1 MNSQQI
7 RFDEDLVRRYDRS
20 GPRYT
25 SYPTAVQFTDRFGI
39 PEYRAVALASN
50 QDPIPR
56 QLSLYVHIPFCS
68 SPCFYCGCTKVIT
81 RNHEKAEA
89 YLYRLHREVEMQ
101 GQLYDRDRV
110 VEQLHFGG
118 GTPTFLTSLEIE
130 RLIEKLGQH
139 FTLSTHPDREF
150 SIELDPRTIT
160 TDTLR
165 DLHRVGFNRCSL
177 GVQDFDPAVQEAV
190 NRIQS
195 VPDTLRL
202 IREAREFGFNS
213 VSVDLIYGL
222 PKQSVEGFSQ
232 DARHGAR
239 RRGRTVSR
247 STAMRT
253 CRRSSSRSGRSRSR
267 TSPRP
272 RPGSSCSGLTIEK
285 LSEAGYV
292 YIGMDHFALPD
303 DELVIAQQTGTLH
316 RNFQGYSTRGY
327 LDLVG
332 LGVSSIGKVGDNY
345 IQNLKT
351 LPEYYGA
358 LDRGELPVHRG
369 YTMTSDD
376 IIRRDVIQQIMCYGV
391 LDFAATARRHGSISA
406 STSRANS
413 WRSNRWSRTASRNG
427 WNLACACR
435 RPAGCCCATSPWR
448 STRTCRA
455 SRPPASASARPS
467 DHATATAPRAGRPD
481 ARLPSCWPKRATAR
495 TLRTPIEAVT

>member
-1 MNSQQI
+1 MTQQI
-7 RFDEDLVRRYDRS
+7 LFDEDLVRRYDRS

-25 SYPTAVQFTDRFGI
+25 SYPTAVQFTDKFAV

-89 YLYRLHREVEMQ
+89 YLYRLHREIEMQ
-101 GQLYDRDRV
+101 GELYDRDRV

-130 RLIEKLGQH
+130 RLVEKLGTH
-139 FTLSTHPDREF
+139 FQLSAHPDREF

-165 DLHRVGFNRCSL
+165 DLHRIGFNRCSL

-190 NRIQS
+190 NRVQS

-222 PKQSVEGFSQ
+222 PKQSVEGFGKTL
-232 DARHGAR
+232 DTVLAARPNRFAVYGYAHMPQIFKPQKQIKVEDLATPETR
-239 RRGRTVSR
+239 LKLL
-247 STAMRT
+247 
-253 CRRSSSRSGRSRSR
+253 
-267 TSPRP
+267 
-272 RPGSSCSGLTIEK
+272 GLTIDK
-285 LSEAGYV
+285 LSRAGYV

-303 DELVIAQQTGTLH
+303 DELVLAQRNGTLH

-369 YTMTSDD
+369 YSMTRDD
-376 IIRRDVIQQIMCYGV
+376 IVRRDVIQQIMCYGV
-391 LDFAATARRHGSISA
+391 LDFAATAKRHRIDFQQYFAHELVALEPMVADG
-406 STSRANS
+406 
-413 WRSNRWSRTASRNG
+413 
-427 WNLACACR
+427 LAEWAEPGLR
-435 RPAGCCCATSPWR
+435 VPPAGRLLLRHLAMAFDAYLPGVQ
-448 STRTCRA
+448 A
-455 SRPPASASARPS
+455 SGQRFSKA
-467 DHATATAPRAGRPD
+467 
-481 ARLPSCWPKRATAR
+481 
-495 TLRTPIEAVT
+495 I

>member
-1 MNSQQI
+1 MTSQQI

-25 SYPTAVQFTDRFGI
+25 SYPTAVQFNEKFRI
-39 PEYRAVALASN
+39 PEYRAVAAASN
-50 QDPIPR
+50 QDRQPR

-81 RNHEKAEA
+81 RNHDKAEA
-89 YLYRLHREVEMQ
+89 YLFRLHREIEMQ
-101 GQLYDRDRV
+101 GALYDRSRA

-118 GTPTFLTSLEIE
+118 GTPTFLTSPEIE
-130 RLIEKLGQH
+130 QLIGVLGRH
-139 FTLSTHPDREF
+139 FTLSSHPDREY

-160 TDTLR
+160 SDTLR
-165 DLHRVGFNRCSL
+165 ELYRVGFNRCSL

-202 IREAREFGFNS
+202 IDEARRFGFNS

-222 PKQSVEGFSQ
+222 PRQSVEGFSKTL
-232 DARHGAR
+232 DTVLGAR
-239 RRGRTVSR
+239 PNRFAVYGYAHLPQMFKAQRQIKVEDLATPETRLKLL
-247 STAMRT
+247 
-253 CRRSSSRSGRSRSR
+253 
-267 TSPRP
+267 
-272 RPGSSCSGLTIEK
+272 GLTIDK
-285 LSEAGYV
+285 LSAAGYV

-303 DELVIAQQTGTLH
+303 DELVVAQGNGTLH
-316 RNFQGYSTRGY
+316 RNFQGFSTRGY

-369 YTMTSDD
+369 YTMTRDD

-391 LDFAATARRHGSISA
+391 LDYAATARRHGIDFGTYFA
-406 STSRANS
+406 SELVALEPLV
-413 WRSNRWSRTASRNG
+413 ADG
-427 WNLACACR
+427 LAEFAEPGLQVT
-435 RPAGCCCATSPWR
+435 PAGRLLLRHLAMVFDAYLPVAN
-448 STRTCRA
+448 A
-455 SRPPASASARPS
+455 SGQRFSKA
-467 DHATATAPRAGRPD
+467 
-481 ARLPSCWPKRATAR
+481 
-495 TLRTPIEAVT
+495 I

>member
-1 MNSQQI
+1 MTHQI

-25 SYPTAVQFTDRFGI
+25 SYPTAVQFSDRFGV
-39 PEYRAVALASN
+39 PEYREVVARSN
-50 QDPIPR
+50 VEPTPR

-89 YLYRLHREVEMQ
+89 YLYRLHKELEMQ
-101 GQLYDRDRV
+101 GALYDRSRV
-110 VEQLHFGG
+110 VEQVHFGG
-118 GTPTFLTSLEIE
+118 GTPTFLTSAEIDT
-130 RLIEKLGQH
+130 LIGEMGRH
-139 FTLSTHPDREF
+139 FNLSSAADREF
-150 SIELDPRTIT
+150 SIELDPRTINT
-160 TDTLR
+160 ETLR
-165 DLHRVGFNRCSL
+165 ELYRVGFNRCSL

-202 IREAREFGFNS
+202 IDEAREFGFNS

-222 PKQSVEGFSQ
+222 PKQSVEGFSKTL
-232 DARHGAR
+232 DTVLAARPNRFAVYGYAHMPQIFKPQKQIKIEDLATPETR
-239 RRGRTVSR
+239 LKLL
-247 STAMRT
+247 
-253 CRRSSSRSGRSRSR
+253 
-267 TSPRP
+267 
-272 RPGSSCSGLTIEK
+272 GLTIEK
-285 LSEAGYV
+285 LSAAGYV

-303 DELVIAQQTGTLH
+303 DELVLAQENGTLH

-369 YTMTSDD
+369 YAMTRDD
-376 IIRRDVIQQIMCYGV
+376 VIRRDVIQQIMCYGV
-391 LDFAATARRHGSISA
+391 LDYAVTAK
-406 STSRANS
+406 
-413 WRSNRWSRTASRNG
+413 RNG
-427 WNLACACR
+427 IDFHRYFATELVALEPLVADGLATFEAPGLR
-435 RPAGCCCATSPWR
+435 VTPAGRLLLRHLAMVFDAYLPGAQ
-448 STRTCRA
+448 A
-455 SRPPASASARPS
+455 SGQRFSKA
-467 DHATATAPRAGRPD
+467 
-481 ARLPSCWPKRATAR
+481 
-495 TLRTPIEAVT
+495 I

>member
-1 MNSQQI
+1 MNSHQI
-7 RFDEDLVRRYDRS
+7 RFDEDLVRRHDRS

-25 SYPTAVQFTDRFGI
+25 SYPTAVQFNDKFRI
-39 PEYRAVALASN
+39 PEYRAVAAASN
-50 QDPIPR
+50 QDAQPR

-101 GQLYDRDRV
+101 GELYDRTRV
-110 VEQLHFGG
+110 VDQLHFGG
-118 GTPTFLTSLEIE
+118 GTPTFLTSQEIDT
-130 RLIEKLGQH
+130 LIGELGRH
-139 FTLSTHPDREF
+139 FTLSSHPDREF

-160 TDTLR
+160 SDTLR
-165 DLHRVGFNRCSL
+165 DLNHVGFNRCSL

-202 IREAREFGFNS
+202 IDDARRHGFNS

-222 PKQSVEGFSQ
+222 PKQSIEGFGQ
-232 DARHGAR
+232 TLDTVLAARPNRFAVYGYAHLPQMFKAQR
-239 RRGRTVSR
+239 QIKVEDLATPETRLKLL
-247 STAMRT
+247 
-253 CRRSSSRSGRSRSR
+253 
-267 TSPRP
+267 
-272 RPGSSCSGLTIEK
+272 GLTIAK

-303 DELVIAQQTGTLH
+303 DELVIAQRNGTLH

-358 LDRGELPVHRG
+358 IDRGELPVHRG
-369 YTMTSDD
+369 YTMTRDD

-391 LDFAATARRHGSISA
+391 LDYAATAKRHGIDFGQYFA
-406 STSRANS
+406 SELVALEPLV
-413 WRSNRWSRTASRNG
+413 ADG
-427 WNLACACR
+427 LATFAEPGLR
-435 RPAGCCCATSPWR
+435 VTPAGRLLLRHLAMVFDAYLPGVQ
-448 STRTCRA
+448 A
-455 SRPPASASARPS
+455 SGQRFSKA
-467 DHATATAPRAGRPD
+467 
-481 ARLPSCWPKRATAR
+481 
-495 TLRTPIEAVT
+495 I

>member
-1 MNSQQI
+1 MQMNSHQI
-7 RFDEDLVRRYDRS
+7 RFDADLVRRYDRS

-25 SYPTAVQFTDRFGI
+25 SYPTAVQFTDHFGI
-39 PEYRAVALASN
+39 NEYRAAAAASN

-56 QLSLYVHIPFCS
+56 PLSLYVHIPFCS

-89 YLYRLHREVEMQ
+89 YLYRLHREIELQ
-101 GQLYDRDRV
+101 GELFDRDRE

-139 FTLSTHPDREF
+139 FKLSKRDDREY

-165 DLHRVGFNRCSL
+165 DLYKVGFNRCSL
-177 GVQDFDPAVQEAV
+177 GIQDFDPEVQVAV

-222 PKQSVEGFSQ
+222 PKQSVAGFSKTL
-232 DARHGAR
+232 D
-239 RRGRTVSR
+239 TVLSAKPDR
-247 STAMRT
+247 FAVYAYAHLPQIFKPQTQIKIEDLATPETRLQLL
-253 CRRSSSRSGRSRSR
+253 
-267 TSPRP
+267 
-272 RPGSSCSGLTIEK
+272 GLTIEK
-285 LSEAGYV
+285 LSDAGYI
-292 YIGMDHFALPD
+292 YIGMDHFALPG
-303 DELVIAQQTGTLH
+303 DELVLAQEAGTMY

-327 LDLVG
+327 CDLVG
-332 LGVSSIGKVGDNY
+332 LGVSSIGKIGDNY
-345 IQNLKT
+345 TQNQKT

-358 LDRGELPVHRG
+358 LDRGILPMHRG
-369 YTMTSDD
+369 YSLTRDD

-391 LDFAATARRHGSISA
+391 LDFAATAARHGIDFRSYFA
-406 STSRANS
+406 SELVALEPMV
-413 WRSNRWSRTASRNG
+413 ADG
-427 WNLACACR
+427 LAEFAAPGLR
-435 RPAGCCCATSPWR
+435 VLPAGHLLLRHLGMAFD
-448 STRTCRA
+448 A
-455 SRPPASASARPS
+455 YLSA
-467 DHATATAPRAGRPD
+467 ATAAG
-481 ARLPSCWPKRATAR
+481 KRFSKA
-495 TLRTPIEAVT
+495 I

>member
-1 MNSQQI
+1 MNSHQI

-25 SYPTAVQFTDRFGI
+25 SYPTAVQFSDRFGVN
-39 PEYRAVALASN
+39 EYRAVAVASN

-56 QLSLYVHIPFCS
+56 PLSLYVHIPFCS

-89 YLYRLHREVEMQ
+89 YLYRLHREIEMQ
-101 GQLYDRDRV
+101 GDLYDRDRV

-130 RLIEKLGQH
+130 RLVEKIGQH
-139 FTLSTHPDREF
+139 FQLSSDAGREY

-165 DLHRVGFNRCSL
+165 DLYRIGFNRCSL
-177 GVQDFDPAVQEAV
+177 GIQDFDPAVQEAV
-190 NRIQS
+190 NRVQS

-222 PKQSVEGFSQ
+222 PKQSVPGFSKTL
-232 DARHGAR
+232 DTVLAARPNRFAVYAYAHLPQMFKPQKQIKVEDLATPETR
-239 RRGRTVSR
+239 LQLLE
-247 STAMRT
+247 
-253 CRRSSSRSGRSRSR
+253 
-267 TSPRP
+267 
-272 RPGSSCSGLTIEK
+272 LTIDK
-285 LSEAGYV
+285 LSAAGYI

-303 DELVIAQQTGTLH
+303 DELVLAQESGTMY

-327 LDLVG
+327 CDLVG
-332 LGVSSIGKVGDNY
+332 LGVSSIGKVGDHY

-358 LDRGELPVHRG
+358 IDRGELPVHRG
-369 YTMTSDD
+369 YTMTRDD
-376 IIRRDVIQQIMCYGV
+376 VIRRDVIQQIMCYGV
-391 LDFAATARRHGSISA
+391 LDYDATARRHNIDFRQYFA
-406 STSRANS
+406 SELVALEPMVKD
-413 WRSNRWSRTASRNG
+413 G
-427 WNLACACR
+427 LAEFA
-435 RPAGCCCATSPWR
+435 
-448 STRTCRA
+448 
-455 SRPPASASARPS
+455 
-467 DHATATAPRAGRPD
+467 APGLRV
-481 ARLPSCWPKRATAR
+481 LPSGRLL
-495 TLRTPIEAVT
+495 LRHLAMAFDAYLPSVQASGQRFSKAI